1 MQAVSNTLR
10 VIINP
15 PHVHPMKFF
24 PVFLDIRTTPCLVV
38 GGGEVALRKVTSLLR
53 SGAAVT
59 VLAPELSPGLT
70 ALLAT
75 EPLTHI
81 RKSLAEGDLAGF
93 QLVISATNDAAVN
106 RAVHAEAVARGIP
119 VNVVDCPE
127 LCTFIFPAVVDRSPL
142 LIAVSTGG
150 ASPVLARLVRSR
162 LESWLPQAYGQLA
175 SLAER
180 FRDTVK
186 AAIAP
191 AKRRSF
197 WEAVLQGPIAE
208 LVLAGR
214 SEEAASHLER
224 AIQAEASATRDEK
237 TGFVCLVGAGPGD
250 PDLLTLAAVRAL
262 QTADVVVYD
271 RLVSPE
277 IMNRVR
283 NDAERIYVGKESG
296 NHTLPQDEVNRLL
309 IALAREG
316 KRVVRLKGGDPFI
329 FGRGGEEIET
339 LAEEGI
345 GFQVIPGVTAASG
358 CAAYAGIPL
367 THRDLAQ
374 SVTFLTGHLKAGEP
388 GPHDWAHLARP
399 DHTLVIYMGLQS
411 LSHICAA
418 LMGAGCPDNRPAALI
433 EQGTTRTQRMVVGTL
448 SDLPERAT
456 QSQIHS
462 PALVIV
468 GEVVTLNRKLGW
480 FRGSEVSTKGD
491 SALFNSTTDMIK

>member
-1 MQAVSNTLR
+1 
-10 VIINP
+10 
-15 PHVHPMKFF
+15 MKFF

-38 GGGEVALRKVTSLLR
+38 GGGEVAFRKVTSLLR
-53 SGAAVT
+53 SGASVT
-59 VLAPELSPGLT
+59 VLAPELNPGLS
-70 ALLAT
+70 ALLAA
-75 EPLTHI
+75 EQLTHVC
-81 RKSLAEGDLAGF
+81 KSLTAGDLAGF
-93 QLVISATNDAAVN
+93 QLVISATNEATVN

-150 ASPVLARLVRSR
+150 ASPVLARVVRSR
-162 LESWLPQAYGQLA
+162 LESWLPHAYGQLA

-180 FRDTVK
+180 FRDKVK

-224 AIQAEASATRDEK
+224 AIQAEALATDEK
-237 TGFVCLVGAGPGD
+237 TGFVSLVGSGPGD

-262 QTADVVVYD
+262 QAADVVVYD

-345 GFQVIPGVTAASG
+345 AFQVIPGVTAASG

-411 LSHICAA
+411 LSHICAE
-418 LMGAGCPDNRPAALI
+418 LIGSGCPDDRPAALI
-433 EQGTTRTQRMVVGTL
+433 EQGTTRAQRMVVGTL

-456 QSQIHS
+456 HSQIHS
-462 PALVIV
+462 PALIIV

-480 FRGSEVSTKGD
+480 FVG
-491 SALFNSTTDMIK
+491 A